1 MRGCRILAPVVEA
14 ALDTVQLNEVEADC
28 PHRIAREGRPIKSI
42 GPELFDK
49 PVGGTVDPYPP
60 SRSPLAASPGKCA
73 ICHAVLNVSPA

>member
-14 ALDTVQLNEVEADC
+14 ALDTVQLNEVEAHC

-49 PVGGTVDPYPP
+49 PVGGTVDPYPRHEAHWP
-60 SRSPLAASPGKCA
+60 SHPASAPYA
-73 ICHAVLNVSPA
+73 MLY